1 MREWQV
7 EQCLFS
13 LQTAPKTFANVG
25 WSHGSL
31 LSQVWVVRYLKSR
44 FVLFF
49 LIFLLLPVA
58 WTFCSISL
66 NSLTTFSY
74 LPNSTWIPEHM
85 SSLPEKMSSLM
96 TSCLSPRPILSTFI
110 IAFISWHSSVL
121 LSVKLPCLN
130 RFQQIASNNLVCG
143 FVCQLQDFQ
152 FVLDCFL
159 LIFDGCL
166 CCCHD
171 FVLAG
176 SPFCLNRFFRW

>member
-58 WTFCSISL
+58 
-66 NSLTTFSY
+66 
-74 LPNSTWIPEHM
+74 
-85 SSLPEKMSSLM
+85 
-96 TSCLSPRPILSTFI
+96 
-110 IAFISWHSSVL
+110 
-121 LSVKLPCLN
+121 
-130 RFQQIASNNLVCG
+130 
-143 FVCQLQDFQ
+143 
-152 FVLDCFL
+152 
-159 LIFDGCL
+159 
-166 CCCHD
+166 
-171 FVLAG
+171 
-176 SPFCLNRFFRW
+176 